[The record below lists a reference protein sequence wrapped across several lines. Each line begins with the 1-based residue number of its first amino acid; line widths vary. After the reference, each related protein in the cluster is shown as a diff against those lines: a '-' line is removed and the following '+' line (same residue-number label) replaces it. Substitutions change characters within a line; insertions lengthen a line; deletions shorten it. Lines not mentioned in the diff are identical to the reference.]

1 MPRSECARQAELKAA
16 SRRNPVKFAENVL
29 GGFLWSKQREVIE
42 SVRDNRRTAV
52 RSGHGVG
59 KTYIAAVT
67 LLWFLY
73 SYPNSRVITTAT
85 TWPQVQDLLWH
96 EVNAL
101 HGAALYP
108 LGGECLQT
116 RLKLPDGRF
125 AVGLSSDPHK
135 KETFQG
141 HHAENLLLIFDEA
154 SGIPRP
160 IFEAGEGYMTSAG
173 AKQLLIGNPTQPAGD
188 FFDAFHSGRAAYATH
203 TISVLDSPA
212 FTGEKVPEQVL
223 VRLPS
228 EEFVQDAEDRWG
240 ESSPMFQV
248 RVLGQFP
255 SSSDDTVMSL
265 LDVEEAQARTVLPTA
280 PFVVSCDVARFGSDE
295 TVIAVRKGNHVRIVD
310 RYVGQ
315 DTMHTAGA
323 ILKAAQQVPG
333 AKIVVDDDGLGG
345 GVTDRLTEQGFRVT
359 PFRAGASPIERESY
373 PNARSEM
380 WFSLADRLPELD
392 LDPDDQLAADLTS
405 PRYKLDSQ
413 GRRVVEKKE
422 ETKKRLG
429 RSPDR
434 ADAVLMAFWE
444 GQPGPAWSSAN
455 HPWR

>member
-1 MPRSECARQAELKAA
+1 MADNDAA
-16 SRRNPVKFAENVL
+16 ALLERFQRDPVWFATDFL
-29 GGFLWSKQREVIE
+29 GVYLWSKQREVIE
-42 SVRDNRRTAV
+42 SVRDHRRTAV

-59 KTYIAAVT
+59 KTFIAAVT

-73 SYPNSRVITTAT
+73 SHPNSRVITTAT
-85 TWPQVQDLLWH
+85 TWSQVQDLLWH
-96 EVNAL
+96 EVNDL
-101 HGAALYP
+101 HRSSRIS
-108 LGGECLQT
+108 LGGEALQT

-125 AVGLSSDPHK
+125 AVGLSSAPER
-135 KETFQG
+135 KESFQG

-173 AKQLLIGNPTQPAGD
+173 AKQLLIGNPTQPTGD
-188 FFDAFHSGRAAYATH
+188 FFDAFHSGRASYATH

-212 FTGEKVPEQVL
+212 FTGEQVPEDVL
-223 VRLPS
+223 ARLPS
-228 EEFVQDAEDRWG
+228 EEFVAEAEARWG
-240 ESSPMFQV
+240 VESPLFQV

-255 SSSDDTVMSL
+255 ASSDDTVMSL
-265 LDVEEAQARTVLPTA
+265 MDVEEAQARTILPTP

-295 TVIAVRKGNHVRIVD
+295 TVIAVRKGNQVRIVE

-315 DTMHTAGA
+315 STTHTTGA
-323 ILKAAQQVPG
+323 IIRVAQTVPG

-345 GVTDRLTEQGFRVT
+345 GVTDQLEERGIRVT
-359 PFRAGASPIERESY
+359 PFRAGGTPIERESY

-380 WFSLADRLPELD
+380 WFSLSERLRELD
-392 LDPDDQLAADLTS
+392 LDPDDQLAADLTA

-444 GQPGPAWSSAN
+444 GQPKPPATTHQ

>member
-1 MPRSECARQAELKAA
+1 MRGAEKAA
-16 SRRNPVKFAENVL
+16 KLQSDPVWFASQAL
-29 GGFLWSKQREVIE
+29 GVYLWSKQRAVIE

-59 KTYIAAVT
+59 KTFIAATT

-73 SYPNSRVITTAT
+73 SFPNSRVITTAT
-85 TWPQVQDLLWH
+85 TWSQVQDLLWH

-101 HGAALYP
+101 HRSARAD
-108 LGGECLQT
+108 LGGEVLQT

-125 AVGLSSDPHK
+125 AVGLSAAPER
-135 KETFQG
+135 KESFQG

-188 FFDAFHSGRAAYATH
+188 FFDAFHSGRASYATH
-203 TISVLDSPA
+203 AISVLDSPA
-212 FTGEKVPEQVL
+212 FTGEQVPDDVAA
-223 VRLPS
+223 RLPS
-228 EEFVQDAEDRWG
+228 QEFVDEAKARWG
-240 ESSPMFQV
+240 EESPLYQV

-255 SSSDDTVMSL
+255 TSTDDTVVPL
-265 LDVEEAQARTVLPTA
+265 QAVEEAQQRSTA
-280 PFVVSCDVARFGSDE
+280 KTFPIIVSCDVARFGSDE
-295 TVIAVRKGNHVRIVD
+295 TVIAVRKGDWIRIHG
-310 RYVGQ
+310 RYHGQ
-315 DTMHTAGA
+315 DTMSTAGA
-323 ILKAAQQVPG
+323 IIDAVRQNPG
-333 AKIVVDDDGLGG
+333 AEIVVDDDGLGG
-345 GVTDRLTEQGFRVT
+345 GVTDRLREQGYRVKA
-359 PFRAGASPIERESY
+359 FRAGGRPIDKQGY

-380 WFSLADRLPELD
+380 WFSFAERLDEID

-413 GRRVVEKKE
+413 GRRVVEEKK

-444 GQPGPAWSSAN
+444 GQPAAPQAVQH

>member
-1 MPRSECARQAELKAA
+1 MTRRGRRQYAEELRQDPNRFAGEC
-16 SRRNPVKFAENVL
+16 L
-29 GGFLWSKQREVIE
+29 GDFLWSRQRQVIE

-59 KTYIAAVT
+59 KTHIAAVT
-67 LLWFLY
+67 LLWFLFCHRD
-73 SYPNSRVITTAT
+73 SRVITTAT
-85 TWPQVQDLLWH
+85 TWSQVRDLLWR

-101 HGAALYP
+101 YAKARVET
-108 LGGECLQT
+108 GGHIFQT
-116 RLKLPDGRF
+116 RLELPGGRF
-125 AVGLSSDPHK
+125 GVGLSAAPEN

-188 FFDAFHSGRAAYATH
+188 FFDAFHSGRASYATH

-212 FTGEKVPEQVL
+212 FTGEEVPEDVL

-228 EEFVQDAEDRWG
+228 QEFVTEAEDRWG
-240 ESSPMFQV
+240 VESPMFQV

-255 SSSDDTVMSL
+255 SESDDTVMSL
-265 LDVEEAQARTVLPTA
+265 TAVEDAQARSVAQTL

-295 TVIAVRKGNHVRIVD
+295 TVIAVRKGNHVRIVE
-310 RYVGQ
+310 RYHGQ
-315 DTMHTAGA
+315 DTMQTAGA
-323 ILKAAQQVPG
+323 IIRVVQQNPG

-345 GVTDRLTEQGFRVT
+345 GVTDRLKELGHRVT
-359 PFRAGASPIERESY
+359 PFRAAAAPIDKQGY

-380 WFSLADRLPELD
+380 WFSLSERLPELD
-392 LDPDDQLAADLTS
+392 LDPDDQLAADLTA
-405 PRYKLDSQ
+405 PKYKLDSQ

-444 GQPGPAWSSAN
+444 GQPAPPSETQHHAW
-455 HPWR
+455 R